1 MYDELYSDENISVL
15 SPDFFDDYVL
25 YSSSEEELTSSKSEE

>member
-15 SPDFFDDYVL
+15 APDFLDDYVL
-25 YSSSEEELTSSKSEE
+25 SSYSESSSEEE